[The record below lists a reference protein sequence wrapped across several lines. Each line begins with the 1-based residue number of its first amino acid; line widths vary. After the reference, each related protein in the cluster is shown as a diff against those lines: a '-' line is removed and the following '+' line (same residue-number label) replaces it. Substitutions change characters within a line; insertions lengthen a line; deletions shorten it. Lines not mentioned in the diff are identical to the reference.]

1 MKLLRAQTAG
11 FCMGVDLALKKLAS
25 LIAAPQGAAAAEM
38 PILTFG
44 PIIHNPQVLE
54 EYAAR
59 GVRVVD
65 DPADIPPGAT
75 VVIRAHG
82 IPEHVRQ
89 AIKSRGATI
98 VDATCPKVKKA
109 QTLIASQARHGK
121 ALLLFGEEDHP
132 EVKGLLSYA
141 TAGACVFGSMDEL
154 EELELTPGPAYFLAA
169 QTTQDEQEFL
179 RIRDHLK
186 ASLDADITV
195 LSTICN
201 ATMNR
206 QQEAMDMAAR
216 VDFMVVVGGRESG
229 NTRRLAQV
237 ARAAGTDCVHVETA
251 DELTPDMVAGKRTIG
266 LTAGASTPKTIID
279 RVQKVLESF

>member
-1 MKLLRAQTAG
+1 MKLLRAQSAG
-11 FCMGVDLALKKLAS
+11 FCMGVDLALRKLAS
-25 LIAAPQGAAAAEM
+25 LIAHPDEKSPAGKV
-38 PILTFG
+38 ILTFG

-54 EYAAR
+54 EYAAK
-59 GVRVVD
+59 GVRVVE
-65 DPADIPPGAT
+65 DPAAIPAGAT

-82 IPEHVRQ
+82 IPEPVRQ
-89 AIKSRGATI
+89 AIKSQGAAI

-109 QTLIASQARHGK
+109 QTLICAQARLGK
-121 ALLLFGEEDHP
+121 VLLLFGEEDHP

-141 TAGACVFGSMDEL
+141 TAGAHVFDSMDEL
-154 EELELTPGPAYFLAA
+154 ERLDLPHGPTYFLAA

-179 RIRDHLK
+179 RIRDYLQNRFGGG
-186 ASLDADITV
+186 LTV

-206 QQEAMDMAAR
+206 QQEAMDMAAL
-216 VDFMVVVGGRESG
+216 VDFMVVVGGRDSG

-251 DELTPDMVAGKRTIG
+251 DELTPEMVAGKGTIG

>member
-25 LIAAPQGAAAAEM
+25 LIDHPADRATASPI
-38 PILTFG
+38 ILTFG

-54 EYAAR
+54 EYAAK

-65 DPADIPPGAT
+65 DPAAIVPGAT

-82 IPEHVRQ
+82 IPEPVRQ
-89 AIKSRGATI
+89 AIKARGATI

-109 QTLIASQARHGK
+109 QTLISAQARQGK
-121 ALLLFGEEDHP
+121 VLLLFGEEDHP

-141 TAGACVFGSMDEL
+141 TAGAHVFGSMAEL
-154 EELELTPGPAYFLAA
+154 DGLDLPHGPTYFLAA

-179 RIRDHLK
+179 RIRDYLK
-186 ASLDADITV
+186 ERFGAGLTV

-206 QQEAMDMAAR
+206 QQEAMDMAAL

-266 LTAGASTPKTIID
+266 LTAGASTPKKIID